1 MPQDSMRDRVSR
13 IQYGSRTLSSV
24 MGQMPP
30 LARVAAI
37 TAAESHVT
45 STEHSCNG
53 QSENCH

>member
-1 MPQDSMRDRVSR
+1 MPHDSMRDRVSR

-45 STEHSCNG
+45 STEHSCHR
-53 QSENCH
+53 QSENRH